1 MVGKTKN
8 KDKSITE
15 THINTRVEE
24 KSVMTHRIGNSEVK
38 VISGDICKSK
48 CEVIV
53 SSDDSRLSQGGGVS
67 RAIALAGGKDIR
79 RQIDSLTP
87 VDLGDVAVTTA
98 GNLPQKY
105 IFHAVTIDLERPRV
119 VDGDL
124 QDFIVRNSVKRC
136 LQLMSALKLSSIAFP
151 IVGAGIAGIP
161 AERAGRRMAEIF
173 VEELGRMNRG
183 LSVELWIFGVS
194 TDLADSIFC
203 DITGARTKRL
213 ISSDWVDNAVPVGAR
228 VAGAA
233 GAAIVFGGLMGAVS
247 PSLAIGGAVMKYF
260 QRRTKKQEETG
271 SVTAQ
276 MEDETK
282 VFPDD
287 DLTREVFISYSREDS
302 KEADWICKVLSTAGI
317 SYWRDVDGTY
327 SGQNFKGVIV
337 SAIRAVHTVLFLSS
351 KKSNASDNVVGEIG
365 AALHFRKRI
374 VPIRLDAAEYH
385 DNLLMDMLYLDNIDV
400 RALGREKSA
409 EKIRKV
415 VLLNRANSDFSR

>member
-1 MVGKTKN
+1 
-8 KDKSITE
+8 
-15 THINTRVEE
+15 
-24 KSVMTHRIGNSEVK
+24 MTHRIGNSEVK
-38 VISGDICKSK
+38 VVSGDICESR

-67 RAIALAGGKDIR
+67 RAIALAGGIDIR
-79 RQIDSLTP
+79 RQIANLTP

-119 VDGDL
+119 VDEDL

-136 LQLMSALKLSSIAFP
+136 FQLMSVLKLSSIAFP
-151 IVGAGIAGIP
+151 IVGAGVAGIP
-161 AERAGRRMAEIF
+161 AERAGRRMVEIF

-203 DITGARTKRL
+203 DITGAHKKEVGLLSSAL
-213 ISSDWVDNAVPVGAR
+213 IDNASKKQNERDLVAAR
-228 VAGAA
+228 VKHENGA
-233 GAAIVFGGLMGAVS
+233 S
-247 PSLAIGGAVMKYF
+247 
-260 QRRTKKQEETG
+260 
-271 SVTAQ
+271 
-276 MEDETK
+276 
-282 VFPDD
+282 PDD
-287 DLTREVFISYSREDS
+287 DSTREVFISYSREDN
-302 KEADWICKVLSTAGI
+302 KEADWICKVLSAAGI

-337 SAIRAVHTVLFLSS
+337 SAIRTVHTVLFLSS
-351 KKSNASDNVVGEIG
+351 KRSNASDNVVGEIG
-365 AALHFRKRI
+365 AALHFRKCI

-400 RALGREKSA
+400 NALGREKSA

-415 VLLNRANSDFSR
+415 VLLNRANSDFRH

>member
-1 MVGKTKN
+1 M
-8 KDKSITE
+8 
-15 THINTRVEE
+15 
-24 KSVMTHRIGNSEVK
+24 MTHRIGNSEVK
-38 VISGDICKSK
+38 VVSGDICESR

-67 RAIALAGGKDIR
+67 RAIALAGGIDIR
-79 RQIDSLTP
+79 RQIANLTP

-119 VDGDL
+119 VDEDL

-136 LQLMSALKLSSIAFP
+136 FQLMSVLKLSSIAFP
-151 IVGAGIAGIP
+151 IVGAGVAGIP
-161 AERAGRRMAEIF
+161 AERAERRMVEIF

-203 DITGARTKRL
+203 DITGTNKKGL
-213 ISSDWVDNAVPVGAR
+213 VSSEWVDSATPGIVGG
-228 VAGAA
+228 AGIA
-233 GAAIVFGGLMGAVS
+233 GAAIAIGPVIPALT
-247 PSLAIGGAVMKYF
+247 IGGAIVKYLKG
-260 QRRTKKQEETG
+260 RLKKKRGLVAVQVENKKKG
-271 SVTAQ
+271 P
-276 MEDETK
+276 
-282 VFPDD
+282 PDD
-287 DLTREVFISYSREDS
+287 DSTREVFISYSREDS
-302 KEADWICKVLSTAGI
+302 KEADWICKVLSAAGI

-337 SAIRAVHTVLFLSS
+337 SAIRTVHTVLFLSS
-351 KKSNASDNVVGEIG
+351 KRSNASDNVVGEIG
-365 AALHFRKRI
+365 AALHFRKCI

-400 RALGREKSA
+400 NALGREKSA

-415 VLLNRANSDFSR
+415 VLLNRANSDFRR

>member
-1 MVGKTKN
+1 M
-8 KDKSITE
+8 
-15 THINTRVEE
+15 
-24 KSVMTHRIGNSEVK
+24 MTHRIGNSEVK
-38 VISGDICKSK
+38 VISGDICESK

-53 SSDDSRLSQGGGVS
+53 SSDDSRLTQGGGVS
-67 RAIALAGGKDIR
+67 RAIACAGGDDIR
-79 RQIDSLTP
+79 RQIASLIP

-105 IFHAVTIDLERPRV
+105 IFHAVTIDLEKSRV
-119 VDGDL
+119 IDEGL
-124 QDFIVRNSVKRC
+124 QDFIVRNSVRRC
-136 LQLMSALKLSSIAFP
+136 FQLMSVLKLSTIAFS
-151 IVGAGIAGIP
+151 IVGAGVAGIP
-161 AERAGRRMAEIF
+161 TERAGRRMVEIF

-203 DITGARTKRL
+203 DITGARKKEVGLLSSAL
-213 ISSDWVDNAVPVGAR
+213 IDNTSMG

-233 GAAIVFGGLMGAVS
+233 GIAVAAIATGDLVGA
-247 PSLAIGGAVMKYF
+247 LALGGAVVKYF
-260 QRRTKKQEETG
+260 KERSKKQKERGLNAT
-271 SVTAQ
+271 Q
-276 MEDETK
+276 MENENK
-282 VFPDD
+282 VSSNDD
-287 DLTREVFISYSREDS
+287 STREVFISYSREDGE
-302 KEADWICKVLSTAGI
+302 EADWVCKVLGTAGI

-337 SAIRAVHTVLFLSS
+337 NAIRVVHTVLFLSS

-365 AALHFRKRI
+365 AALHFRKHI

-400 RALGREKSA
+400 NILGRKKAA

-415 VLLNRANSDFSR
+415 VLLNRVNSDCGHKSRK

>member
-1 MVGKTKN
+1 
-8 KDKSITE
+8 
-15 THINTRVEE
+15 
-24 KSVMTHRIGNSEVK
+24 MTHRIGNSEVK
-38 VISGDICKSK
+38 VISGDICESK

-67 RAIALAGGKDIR
+67 RAIARVGGDDIR
-79 RQIDSLTP
+79 RQIANLTP

-119 VDGDL
+119 VDEDL

-136 LQLMSALKLSSIAFP
+136 FQLMSVLKLSSIAFP
-151 IVGAGIAGIP
+151 IVGAGVAGIP
-161 AERAGRRMAEIF
+161 AERAGRRMVEIF

-203 DITGARTKRL
+203 DITGVSKKGL
-213 ISSDWVDNAVPVGAR
+213 ISSEWVDNAAPSI
-228 VAGAA
+228 AGTAGIASAAVAA
-233 GAAIVFGGLMGAVS
+233 GSMMAAFS
-247 PSLAIGGAVMKYF
+247 PVLAIGGAVLKYIKG
-260 QRRTKKQEETG
+260 RAKKQKER
-271 SVTAQ
+271 SLVVAQ
-276 MEDETK
+276 VENGNK
-282 VFPDD
+282 VSPDD
-287 DLTREVFISYSREDS
+287 DSTREVFISYSRDDG
-302 KEADWICKVLSTAGI
+302 KEADWICKVLSAAGI

-385 DNLLMDMLYLDNIDV
+385 DNLLMDMLYLDSIDV
-400 RALGREKSA
+400 NALGREKTA
-409 EKIRKV
+409 EKIRKA
-415 VLLNRANSDFSR
+415 VLLNRANSEFRN